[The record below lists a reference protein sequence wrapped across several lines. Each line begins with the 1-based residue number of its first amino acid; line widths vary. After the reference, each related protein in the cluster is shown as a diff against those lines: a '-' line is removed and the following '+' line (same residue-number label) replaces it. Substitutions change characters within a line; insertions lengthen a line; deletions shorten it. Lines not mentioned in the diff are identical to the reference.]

1 MSPSIL
7 RIRSDDKLPERA
19 DAVVIGGGIVGVST
33 AYFLAK
39 RGLSVALLE
48 KGYIGGE
55 QSSRNWGWCRQQ
67 NRDVRELPLS
77 ALALRLWEEMTRDI
91 GRDLGFR
98 RCGLYYATDNAK
110 QLATWEE
117 WGKKYGRPFGVRTRM
132 LNAAEAASVMKG
144 SGSAEV
150 AGRRAFDG
158 RRHGGARTRCPGAL
172 REGARALGAT
182 IHQDC
187 AARGL
192 DITNGAVSGVI
203 TERGVIKT
211 GAVVCSGGA
220 WASAFC
226 RRHGI
231 SFPQASVR
239 ASVLR
244 TRPIEGLP
252 PALSTPECTLTRRLD
267 GGYIVAI
274 SGKGTLEFTPQ
285 GLRYAREFMPMFMK
299 RIKAVEFG
307 IGRSFFRGPEALGS
321 WGFDEESPFEQIRV
335 LDPAPDQGAIR
346 YLLDCFKRLYP
357 ALKDVTVAEAWG
369 AYIDSTPDA
378 VPVISP
384 VDRSRASY
392 SPPGSA
398 AMVSAPALARGIL
411 PRAWSPASSQRSIPR
426 PSASRALA
434 TARRSPSVP
443 SNDFSAAA

>member
-7 RIRSDDKLPERA
+7 RIRSNDKLPERP

-77 ALALRLWEEMTRDI
+77 ALALRLWDELTRDI

-98 RCGLYYATDNAK
+98 RCGLHYATDNAQ

-117 WGKKYGRPFGVRTRM
+117 WGKQYGRPFGVRTRM
-132 LNAAEAASVMKG
+132 LNAVETASVMKG
-144 SGSAEV
+144 SGARKWLGGVHSMD
-150 AGRRAFDG
+150 DG
-158 RRHGGARTRCPGAL
+158 TADPGLAAPVIA
-172 REGARALGAT
+172 EGARALGAT
-182 IHQDC
+182 IHQEC

-203 TERGVIKT
+203 TERGVSKT

-239 ASVLR
+239 SSILR

-252 PALSTPECTLTRRLD
+252 PALSAPECSLTRRLD
-267 GGYIVAI
+267 GGYTLAI
-274 SGKGTLEFTPQ
+274 SGKAKLEFTPQ

-321 WGFDEESPFEQIRV
+321 WNFDEASPFEQIRV
-335 LDPAPDQGAIR
+335 LDPAPDQGVIR
-346 YLLDCFKRLYP
+346 HLVGRFKQLYP
-357 ALKDVTVAEAWG
+357 ALKNVTVAEAWG
-369 AYIDSTPDA
+369 SYVDSTPDA

-384 VDRSRASY
+384 VDQIK
-392 SPPGSA
+392 GFVLA
-398 AMVSAPALARGIL
+398 AG
-411 PRAWSPASSQRSIPR
+411 
-426 PSASRALA
+426 
-434 TARRSPSVP
+434 
-443 SNDFSAAA
+443 FSAHGFGIGPGAGQLAASLVTGEQPPVDPSPFRFSRFGDGSTVTVGAI

>member
-1 MSPSIL
+1 MSPPIL
-7 RIRSDDKLPERA
+7 RIRSDDKLPARA
-19 DAVVIGGGIVGVST
+19 DVVVIGGGIVGVST
-33 AYFLAK
+33 AYSLAK
-39 RGLSVALLE
+39 RGLTVAILE

-77 ALALRLWEEMTRDI
+77 ALALRLWDELTRDI

-98 RCGLYYATDNAK
+98 RCGLYYASDDAQ

-117 WGKKYGRPFGVRTRM
+117 WGKQYGRPFGVRTRM
-132 LNAAEAASVMKG
+132 LDAAEAASVMKG
-144 SGSAEV
+144 SASRKWLGGMHSMDDGTAE
-150 AGRRAFDG
+150 
-158 RRHGGARTRCPGAL
+158 PAL
-172 REGARALGAT
+172 AAPVIAEGARALGAT

-192 DITNGAVSGVI
+192 DITDGAVSGVI

-239 ASVLR
+239 ASILR
-244 TRPIEGLP
+244 TGPIDGLP
-252 PALSTPECTLTRRLD
+252 QALSTPECSLTRRVD
-267 GGYIVAI
+267 GGYTLAI
-274 SGKGTLEFTPQ
+274 GGKATLEFTPQ

-321 WGFDEESPFEQIRV
+321 WDFDEESPFEQIRV
-335 LDPAPDQGAIR
+335 LDPAPDQRVIR
-346 YLLDCFKRLYP
+346 HLVARFKRLYP
-357 ALKDVTVAEAWG
+357 ALKDVRVAEAW
-369 AYIDSTPDA
+369 ASYIDSTPDA

-384 VDRSRASY
+384 VDKVK
-392 SPPGSA
+392 GFVLA
-398 AMVSAPALARGIL
+398 AG
-411 PRAWSPASSQRSIPR
+411 
-426 PSASRALA
+426 
-434 TARRSPSVP
+434 
-443 SNDFSAAA
+443 FSAHGFGLGPGAGELVASLVTGEQPPVDPTPFRFSRFGDGSQVTVGAI

>member
-1 MSPSIL
+1 MSPPIL
-7 RIRSDDKLPERA
+7 RIASDDKMPERA

-33 AYFLAK
+33 AYYLAK

-48 KGYIGGE
+48 KGYVGGE

-77 ALALRLWEEMTRDI
+77 ALALPLWEEMAREI

-98 RCGLYYATDNAK
+98 RCGLYYASDNPQQIAS
-110 QLATWEE
+110 WEK
-117 WGKKYGRPFGVRTRM
+117 WGKQYGLPFGVRTRM
-132 LNAAEAASVMKG
+132 LDAQEAASVMKG
-144 SGSAEV
+144 SVPRKWLGGVHSMD
-150 AGRRAFDG
+150 DG
-158 RRHGGARTRCPGAL
+158 TADPKLAAPAIA
-172 REGARALGAT
+172 EGARALGAT

-211 GAVVCSGGA
+211 PAVVCSGGA

-244 TRPIEGLP
+244 TSPIEGLVE
-252 PALSTPECTLTRRLD
+252 ALSTPECTLTRRID

-274 SGKGTLEFTPQ
+274 SGKGRLEFTPQ
-285 GLRYAREFMPMFMK
+285 ALRYAREFMPMFIK

-307 IGRSFFRGPEALGS
+307 IGRSFFRGPEALS
-321 WGFDEESPFEQIRV
+321 RWNFDEESPFEQIRV
-335 LDPAPDQGAIR
+335 LDPAPDQKAIR
-346 YLLDCFKRLYP
+346 YLLARLKRLYP
-357 ALKDVTVAEAWG
+357 ALGNVTVAQAWG
-369 AYIDSTPDA
+369 SYIDSTPDA

-384 VDRSRASY
+384 VDRIKGFVLAAGFSGHGFGLGPGAGQLAASLVTGDRPPVDPTPFRFSRFGD
-392 SPPGSA
+392 GSR
-398 AMVSAPALARGIL
+398 VTVG
-411 PRAWSPASSQRSIPR
+411 SI
-426 PSASRALA
+426 
-434 TARRSPSVP
+434 
-443 SNDFSAAA
+443 

>member
-67 NRDVRELPLS
+67 NRDARELPLS
-77 ALALRLWEEMTRDI
+77 ALALRLWDELKRDI

-98 RCGLYYATDNAK
+98 RCGLYYATDVAK
-110 QLATWEE
+110 QIATWEE
-117 WGKKYGRPFGVRTRM
+117 WGRKHGRPFGVRTRM
-132 LNAAEAASVMKG
+132 LNAAEAADVMKG
-144 SGSAEV
+144 SGNRKWLGGVHSMD
-150 AGRRAFDG
+150 DG
-158 RRHGGARTRCPGAL
+158 TADPALAAPVIAGGAQAS
-172 REGARALGAT
+172 GAT

-244 TRPIEGLP
+244 TRPIDGLAA
-252 PALSTPECTLTRRLD
+252 ALSTPECTLTRRLD

-274 SGKGTLEFTPQ
+274 SGRGTLELTPQ

-299 RIKAVEFG
+299 RIKAVELG

-321 WGFDEESPFEQIRV
+321 WAFDKESPFEQIRV
-335 LDPAPDQGAIR
+335 LDPAPDQGAVR

-357 ALKDVTVAEAWG
+357 ALKDVTVADAWG
-369 AYIDSTPDA
+369 AYIDHTPDA

-384 VDRSRASY
+384 VHQIKGFVLAAGFSGHGFGTG
-392 SPPGSA
+392 PGSGHLA
-398 AMVSAPALARGIL
+398 ASLVTGEQPAVDPTPFRF
-411 PRAWSPASSQRSIPR
+411 
-426 PSASRALA
+426 SRFGDGSKVTIGAI
-434 TARRSPSVP
+434 
-443 SNDFSAAA
+443 